1 MELLFKVLHISAL
14 NNLNRLIE
22 HIFEKIMLRQSVVKS
37 KIAEFV
43 NSPTDEGFTAL
54 HFAAFRGN
62 VVRYR
67 ISNMVMLIPMNF
79 ERRNLFDCYES
90 MEVISID
97 PTIKV

>member
-62 VVRYR
+62 VVRYQ
-67 ISNMVMLIPMNF
+67 N
-79 ERRNLFDCYES
+79 
-90 MEVISID
+90 
-97 PTIKV
+97 IKHGYANTDEL